1 MRKNKKV
8 KKTPGIKTISIH
20 HGDSFSEDTGSI
32 MPPIFSTST
41 FTHGN
46 KSNFDYT
53 RSGNPNFTILEN
65 VLRAIEDA
73 NHCTVFGS
81 GIAAV
86 TAITSCMQSGDIILC
101 ESNLYGCT
109 IRMFEKV
116 FKKFGIKIFYCD
128 FTKKEYIK
136 CISEINPTL
145 IWLESPTN
153 PLLKVLNLEEI
164 CDLASSKNIPV
175 VVDNTFCTAIIQ
187 NPLKLG
193 ATLSLISTT
202 KFINGHSDALGGAVL
217 TNSEEWNR
225 KMIFAQKSLG
235 LNPSPFDCWLIT
247 RGLKT
252 LPLRI
257 DQQTKNAEIISQAI
271 SSHKLIEELIY
282 PFNPLHP
289 QFKLAKKQM
298 NKGGSMIS
306 LKLKLDKYETF
317 NFCKKLNY
325 FKLAESLGGVESLI
339 CHPATMSHASV
350 DEDTKNKLGINDSF
364 VRLSIGCE
372 DSEDLLSDI
381 LLALENFQS

>member
-1 MRKNKKV
+1 MRKNKKL
-8 KKTPGIKTISIH
+8 KKPAGIKTISIH
-20 HGDSFSEDTGSI
+20 HGESFSEDTGSI

-46 KSNFDYT
+46 KRNFDYT

-65 VLRAIEDA
+65 VLSSIEDS
-73 NHCTVFGS
+73 NYCTVFSS

-86 TAITSCMQSGDIILC
+86 TAITSSLQSGDIILC

-116 FKKFGIKIFYCD
+116 FRKFGIQILYCD
-128 FTKKEYIK
+128 FTNTEYIPYIYDIK
-136 CISEINPTL
+136 PTL

-153 PLLKVLNLEEI
+153 PLLKILNIKEI
-164 CDLASSKNIPV
+164 CDAASSIKIPV
-175 VVDNTFCTAIIQ
+175 VVDNTFCTSIIQ

-217 TNSEEWNR
+217 TNSEKWNK

-257 DQQTKNAEIISQAI
+257 DQQTQNAEIISKEI

-298 NKGGSMIS
+298 KMGGSMIS
-306 LKLKLDKYETF
+306 LKLKLNKDDTF
-317 NFCKKLNY
+317 SFCKKLNY
-325 FKLAESLGGVESLI
+325 FALAESLGGVESLI

-372 DSEDLLSDI
+372 DSEDLLADI
-381 LLALENFQS
+381 LFALEDFQ